1 MINDIWL
8 TFPLSHLTFVACS
21 IFLLYCLTMLGWS
34 LSSNSSWVDTFLW
47 VPLGNVLLVT
57 LGCLPSKKVWWAVQ
71 FGSSCPKLRYFTDQ
85 NGPKEGPHKNE
96 FWVFTNTNTV
106 WAKKVHE
113 KNTVTCLIPMFP
125 FWHPRPQS
133 IFKTLPWHRM
143 ISRKMFTWFD
153 LSIVKQ

>member
-85 NGPKEGPHKNE
+85 NGPKRGTTQK
-96 FWVFTNTNTV
+96 W
-106 WAKKVHE
+106 
-113 KNTVTCLIPMFP
+113 I
-125 FWHPRPQS
+125 
-133 IFKTLPWHRM
+133 
-143 ISRKMFTWFD
+143 
-153 LSIVKQ
+153 LSIYKYKYSLSEKSAWKKYGHLSDSHVSFLTPSSPEHF